1 MAARKKA
8 TKKKATKK
16 VAKKKVAKKKVAKK
30 KVAKKKATKKKATKK
45 KVVKKKATKKKVA
58 KKKATKKK
66 ATKKKAAKKKA
77 TRKPARRA
85 SGSSKKLEAVYVGM
99 DHPLAMANGCTYR
112 HRLTAWEKGTLKNAN
127 HVVSL
132 ETGKVHKSIRDMHAD
147 HRKIR
152 ERKRNR

>member
-16 VAKKKVAKKKVAKK
+16 KATKKKATKKKVTKKKVAKKKVAKK
-30 KVAKKKATKKKATKK
+30 KVAKKKT
-45 KVVKKKATKKKVA
+45 
-58 KKKATKKK
+58 
-66 ATKKKAAKKKA
+66 
-77 TRKPARRA
+77 TRRPARRA

-112 HRLTAWEKGTLKNAN
+112 HRLVAWEKGTLKNAN

-132 ETGKVHKSIRDMHAD
+132 ETGKVYKSIRDMHAD
-147 HRKIR
+147 HRKLR
-152 ERKRNR
+152 EQRKN